1 MNLDEFYRYLL
12 STADTLDQ
20 WAAQSEAGGWSTH
33 QVDANRRLADDMRRK
48 ASQLLKLQSSLEESL
63 NRF

>member
-1 MNLDEFYRYLL
+1 MNLDELYRYLL

-20 WAAQSEAGGWSTH
+20 WAAQSIAGGWSTH
-33 QVDANRRLADDMRRK
+33 QVSENQRLADDMRRK
-48 ASQLLKLQSSLEESL
+48 ASQLLKLQDNLVESL